1 MPRRV
6 MSLLVALLVVAGV
19 PTVVRWAG
27 ATTRPAG
34 AQARVTLDS
43 WTDDTAL
50 PQARKRAVAVAY
62 PPNGKIYVLGG
73 RGYFDRSAMDGEDRA
88 MHNIYEYTP
97 GSPGAWALK
106 TTQLPYKATVRS
118 GGGLGEGGQTYTANM
133 AAAVLTGP
141 SGSGIYL
148 LGGNNLSSVP
158 TMTMSIYFPTLD
170 TLTVAGTDP
179 WPASPARVPGG
190 WAVANNKLYV
200 FGGFNQYTAAVY
212 SDTWVFDPLAAVG
225 SRWTQLTATLSVPR
239 AYIAGA
245 TLDGYIYAVGG
256 DTYTP
261 GTPPT
266 GPNGTLVPVTTVERL
281 DPSAA
286 TPAWTA
292 VTSLPTALGDMG
304 AWAMPSG
311 SPNVLAGTLVVAG
324 GGWYT
329 PTVSTY
335 QYNPSL
341 GSWAPLNDLG
351 HATRNYGAAQLGNTL
366 YAIGGYQIG
375 AAGQPDAATF
385 VQAYAASPVT
395 PPPTATA
402 TVTPVLPSATASATT
417 VPGATRTNTPPPP
430 TLTLVPPTLTVI
442 PVGPTATNTAVPP
455 SVTRTA
461 VPPSATATPCVEPF
475 SDVQPSDYF
484 YAGVTY
490 LYCLNPPIV
499 TGYSD
504 GTFRPYNN
512 VTRGQA
518 TKILVLAFGLPIY
531 TPVQPTFSDVP
542 ADNVFYR
549 FIETAAHGGV
559 VSGYS
564 DGTFRPSNPVTR
576 AQLTKITVGVAGWPI
591 SGTTTPTFSD
601 VPVGNVFF
609 PYIET
614 AVAHRIITGYSDGTF
629 HPAAPVTRGQTA
641 KIVYGAVAP

>member
-1 MPRRV
+1 MSRRV
-6 MSLLVALLVVAGV
+6 MTVFVALLVGAGLLGAA
-19 PTVVRWAG
+19 RLAG
-27 ATTRPAG
+27 AMPLPAES
-34 AQARVTLDS
+34 QARTTLDG
-43 WTDDTAL
+43 WTDDTVL

-73 RGYFDRSAMDGEDRA
+73 RGYFDGSAMDGEDRA
-88 MHNIYEYTP
+88 MHTIYEYTP
-97 GSPGAWALK
+97 GTPGTWTRK
-106 TTQLPYKATVRS
+106 TAQLPYQATVRP

-141 SGSGIYL
+141 SGSAIYL

-158 TMTMSIYFPTLD
+158 TMTMSIYFPTRD
-170 TLTVAGTDP
+170 TILVDGTDP
-179 WPASPARVPGG
+179 WPASPARLPGG

-200 FGGFNQYTAAVY
+200 FGGFNQASAAVY
-212 SDTWVFDPLAAVG
+212 GDTWVFDPLAAAG

-239 AYIAGA
+239 AYSAGA
-245 TLDGYIYAVGG
+245 ALDGAIYAVGG

-261 GTPPT
+261 GSPPT

-281 DPSAA
+281 DPSAT

-292 VTSLPTALGDMG
+292 VTSLPAPLGDMG

-335 QYNPSL
+335 QYQPTL
-341 GSWAPLNDLG
+341 DSWVTLSNLG

-385 VQAYAASPVT
+385 MQAYAASPAT
-395 PPPTATA
+395 PPPTAT
-402 TVTPVLPSATASATT
+402 TTASATL
-417 VPGATRTNTPPPP
+417 VPGATRTNTPLP
-430 TLTLVPPTLTVI
+430 
-442 PVGPTATNTAVPP
+442 PTATVVPATVTAVPATA
-455 SVTRTA
+455 TRTA
-461 VPPSATATPCVEPF
+461 VPPSATATPCVAPF

-484 YAGVTY
+484 YAGVNY
-490 LYCLNPPIV
+490 LYCRNTGIIS
-499 TGYSD
+499 GYSD

-531 TPVQPTFSDVP
+531 TPARPTFSDVRT
-542 ADNVFYR
+542 DNVFFP
-549 FIETAAHGGV
+549 FIETAAHAGV

-564 DGTFRPSNPVTR
+564 DGTFRPSSPITR
-576 AQLTKITVGVAGWPI
+576 SQFTKITVGIAGWPI
-591 SGTTTPTFSD
+591 SGTGTPTFSD
-601 VPVGNVFF
+601 VPATSVFF
-609 PYIET
+609 HYVET
-614 AVAHRIITGYSDGTF
+614 AVAQGVISGYSDGTF

-641 KIVYGAVAP
+641 KIVVGAVAP